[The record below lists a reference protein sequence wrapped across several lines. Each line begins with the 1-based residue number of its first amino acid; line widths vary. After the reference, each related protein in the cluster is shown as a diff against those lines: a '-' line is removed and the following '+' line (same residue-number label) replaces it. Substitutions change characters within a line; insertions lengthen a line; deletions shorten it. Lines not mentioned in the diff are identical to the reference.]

1 MIVIGKHFSFLVF
14 LPGGTRRRRA
24 GRQLRYVYS
33 PDCGRRDLAPAEHHL
48 LNLDH
53 LSLSQHFERG
63 KVAAAAGG
71 VGLIYIQPGW
81 ASPMILASRFSGVI
95 GFFVQPDTLL

>member
-71 VGLIYIQPGW
+71 VGLI
-81 ASPMILASRFSGVI
+81 
-95 GFFVQPDTLL
+95 